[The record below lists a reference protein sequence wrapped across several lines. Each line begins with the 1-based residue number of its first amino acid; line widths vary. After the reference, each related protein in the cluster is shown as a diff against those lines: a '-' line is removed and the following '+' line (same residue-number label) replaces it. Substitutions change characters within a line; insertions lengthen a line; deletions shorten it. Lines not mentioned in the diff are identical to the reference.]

1 MQVELPEPLAFS
13 NLSLAEALKGTEA
26 GKGLKS
32 PNPSG

>member
-1 MQVELPEPLAFS
+1 MQVELPEPLAF
-13 NLSLAEALKGTEA
+13 NLSLAEALKGTKG